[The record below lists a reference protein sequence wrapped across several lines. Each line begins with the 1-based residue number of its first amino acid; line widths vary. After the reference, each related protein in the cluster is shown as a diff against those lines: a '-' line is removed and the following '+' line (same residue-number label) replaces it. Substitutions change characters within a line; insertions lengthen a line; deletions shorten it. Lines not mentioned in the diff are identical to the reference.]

1 MSNFESMLFADL
13 LRTKMMNIAMSKT
26 FHQYDA
32 EDLVQ
37 QTYLKALERQDQF
50 EGDNIDPWV
59 ITILKNLFIDSTRK
73 KREELLGDDT
83 PDIAS
88 DDKAH
93 EILVER
99 DKDKCFKGLTSKER
113 ELIALK
119 QTNNYQEISNDLG
132 IKTGTLRQQLA
143 RAREKFIKC
152 MGWAND

>member
-50 EGDNIDPWV
+50 RGDNIDPWV

-83 PDIAS
+83 PEIAS
-88 DDKAH
+88 DDKAY